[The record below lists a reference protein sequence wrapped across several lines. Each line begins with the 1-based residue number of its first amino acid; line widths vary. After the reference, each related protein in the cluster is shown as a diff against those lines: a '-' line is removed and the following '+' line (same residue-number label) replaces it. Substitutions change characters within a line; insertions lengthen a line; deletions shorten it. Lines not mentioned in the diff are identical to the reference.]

1 MLPISLRP
9 LFALMDRIVAEEQ
22 NARREQARPSGPCT
36 ALDRHMERSRP
47 QNAAANTLNGIT
59 RIQLCRRAL
68 AALDRRCGPLST
80 RANVRSAR

>member
-36 ALDRHMERSRP
+36 ALDRHMERHTLRP
-47 QNAAANTLNGIT
+47 ILQPPPEFT
-59 RIQLCRRAL
+59 R
-68 AALDRRCGPLST
+68 T
-80 RANVRSAR
+80 ET